1 MSTEK
6 KKPAHKIKNGS
17 LTVTIWKNDGDKG
30 PFYTVNPTR
39 SYKDG
44 DQWKETNSYHQHALL
59 TLAKMLD
66 QAETW
71 ISQEYAKS
79 RASGP
84 ARGDDQ
90 TGYADV
96 EEGRRAGGQQR

>member
-17 LTVTIWKNDGDKG
+17 LTVTIWKNSGEKGD
-30 PFYTVNPTR
+30 FYTINPTR

-44 DQWKETNSYHQHALL
+44 DQWKETTSFHHHELL

-79 RASGP
+79 RQS
-84 ARGDDQ
+84 RSDDQ
-90 TGYADV
+90 TGHAEH
-96 EEGRRAGGQQR
+96 EEERRSAGGQQR